1 MQELITT
8 PSKKSLKNIV
18 ILISGRGSNMEVFLD
33 AATSGALAGNIVRVI
48 SNRPDAQGIIIARNR
63 GIATT
68 VIDHQQ
74 FAAREAFDAALAD
87 EVAANNPDIVVLAGF
102 MRILTP
108 VFINRFL
115 GKLVN
120 IHPSLLPKY
129 AGLNTHQRAID
140 AGEKE
145 AGATVHY
152 VTNEL
157 DGGPAILQARVNI
170 ANTDD
175 AQTLACKVLEVE
187 HLIFPEAVNWHLQ
200 GRVVHADQGAQLDGE
215 LLPPTGAQWKHHRGE

>member
-1 MQELITT
+1 
-8 PSKKSLKNIV
+8 
-18 ILISGRGSNMEVFLD
+18 MEVFLD

>member
-1 MQELITT
+1 
-8 PSKKSLKNIV
+8 
-18 ILISGRGSNMEVFLD
+18 MEVFLD

-129 AGLNTHQRAID
+129 AGLHTHQRAID
-140 AGEKE
+140 AGDKE

>member
-1 MQELITT
+1 
-8 PSKKSLKNIV
+8 
-18 ILISGRGSNMEVFLD
+18 MEVFLD

-108 VFINRFL
+108 AFINRFL